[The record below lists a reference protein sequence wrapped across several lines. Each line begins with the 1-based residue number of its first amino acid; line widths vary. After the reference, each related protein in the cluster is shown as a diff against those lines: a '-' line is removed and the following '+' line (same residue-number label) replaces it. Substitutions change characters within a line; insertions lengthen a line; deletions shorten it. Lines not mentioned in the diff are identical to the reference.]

1 MSIKTITRRAPA
13 KINLYLEIK
22 SKRLDGYHDIESV
35 MQTVDLFDILTL
47 TSREGHGSNITI
59 ECTNRAVPCDES
71 NLCHRAARTFFDS
84 AAIDNYDI
92 AISIDKHIPMAAG
105 LGGGSSDAA
114 AVLLALNEIYDMVL
128 TTEQLCDIGAKIGA
142 DVPFCIVQGIS
153 ITRGIGDVFVS
164 CEPLPDCFFVIA
176 CAGEG
181 VSTPWAYKR
190 LDEMYDFASREV
202 SADRLATAI
211 ATGDITNIAS
221 VMTNIFESAVLPE
234 RETARLIRDTL
245 ESYGAKK
252 AMMSG
257 SGPSV
262 FGVFADEAAA
272 EKAAHFLKCKG
283 ITAHICKPYYPA
295 K

>member
-22 SKRLDGYHDIESV
+22 AKRPDGYHDIESV

-59 ECTNRAVPCDES
+59 ECTNKAVPCDES
-71 NLCHRAARTFFDS
+71 NLCHRAAREFFDS
-84 AAIDNYDI
+84 AEIDDYDI
-92 AISIDKHIPMAAG
+92 AINIDKHIPMAAG

-114 AVLLALNEIYDMVL
+114 AVLLLLNELYGVL
-128 TTEQLCDIGAKIGA
+128 FTTKQLCDIGAKIGA

-153 ITRGIGDVFVS
+153 ITRGIGDVFVP

-202 SADRLATAI
+202 SAERLATAI
-211 ATGDITNIAS
+211 GTGDITNIAS

-234 RETARLIRDTL
+234 REAAHFIRDAL
-245 ESYGAKK
+245 DSFGAEK

-262 FGVFADEAAA
+262 FGAFTDEDTA
-272 EKAAHFLKCKG
+272 EKAAQFLLSKG
-283 ITAHICKPYYPA
+283 ITAHVCKPYYPA

>member
-22 SKRLDGYHDIESV
+22 AKRPDGYHDIESV
-35 MQTVDLFDILTL
+35 MQTVDLFDTL
-47 TSREGHGSNITI
+47 TVTGREGHGGSITI
-59 ECTNRAVPCDES
+59 ECINKAVPCDES
-71 NLCHRAARTFFDS
+71 NLCHRAARAFFDS
-84 AAIDNYDI
+84 AAIDDYDI
-92 AISIDKHIPMAAG
+92 AISIDKRIPMAAG

-114 AVLLALNEIYDMVL
+114 AVLLALNELYGTL
-128 TTEQLCDIGAKIGA
+128 FTTEHLCDIGAKIGA

-153 ITRGIGDVFVS
+153 ITRGIGDVFLP

-190 LDEMYDFASREV
+190 LDEMYDFASRKV

-211 ATGDITNIAS
+211 LSRDIANIAS
-221 VMTNIFESAVLPE
+221 AMTNIFESAVLPE
-234 RETARLIRDTL
+234 RETARFIRDTL
-245 ESYGAKK
+245 DSFGAKK

-262 FGVFADEAAA
+262 FGIFSDEAAA
-272 EKAAHFLKCKG
+272 EKAAKILLDEG
-283 ITAHICKPYYPA
+283 ISSHICKPYYPA